1 MRNAVQRRN
10 HKERAQPLARS
21 RHGLLEKHSDYSLR
35 AADHRAKKKRI
46 KILREKARDRNPDE
60 FNFGMMK
67 GQVGKDGTRMGDR
80 GNTAL
85 DHETVQLLKTQDEG
99 YLRTILSRTR
109 KEVERAVGSLKVR
122 KDGDQIDILG
132 DDGARGRKTVFVT
145 SLSEQDGYKKDEPED
160 GEDEE
165 EDLEDLDADEDDQD
179 NIKPVKATNTQPS
192 RTKAREK
199 EQRKLEALK
208 RRQQQLIIAQR
219 ELDLQRAKMSNSI
232 GGINKNGV
240 KFKVRE
246 RKR

>member
-67 GQVGKDGTRMGDR
+67 GQMGKDGTRIGDR

-85 DHETVQLLKTQDEG
+85 SQETVRLLKTQDEG
-99 YLRTILSRTR
+99 YLRTVLSRTR
-109 KEVERAVGSLKVR
+109 KEVERVVGSLKVSR
-122 KDGDQIDILG
+122 RDGDEIDILG
-132 DDGARGRKTVFVT
+132 SEGSRGRKTVFVE
-145 SLSEQDGYKKDEPED
+145 SVEEQHAFKKDSDEDGDD
-160 GEDEE
+160 GEDSENS
-165 EDLEDLDADEDDQD
+165 EDDMMTS
-179 NIKPVKATNTQPS
+179 KPKKNQSS
-192 RTKAREK
+192 RTKARQRE
-199 EQRKLEALK
+199 ERKLEALK
-208 RRQQQLIIAQR
+208 TRQQELTLAQR

-240 KFKVRE
+240 KFKIRE